1 MSTKRDYYEVLGVSR
16 DVSDEDCKKAYRKL
30 AVKFH
35 PDKNPGDKSAE
46 GKFKELGEAYEV
58 LSDADKR
65 AAYDRYGHSAFQQGG
80 GAGSSAGQGGFH
92 DPSDIFSQVFGGRGG
107 IFDELF
113 GGGRSESGGNATG
126 SDLRFDLEL
135 NFEEAVRGCEKKI
148 SVSKLDSCSDCNGS
162 GAQSGSGKVTCGTCR
177 GKGRVIRSNGI
188 FSVQQTCPTCNGQG
202 SNIEKP
208 CRKCHGKGQQ
218 ERRSEITIRI
228 PAGVDTGIRLRQR
241 GKGEAGFRG
250 APAGDLYVI
259 LRVRAHEI
267 FQRDG
272 EDLLCEVPISFVT
285 ATLGGELSIP
295 TLNGPM
301 PIKIPAGT
309 QSSTIFRLRGKGVP
323 SLSNSGSGDLH
334 VRVIVEVPVK
344 LSREQRVKLEEF
356 SAICDE
362 SVNPRMKNFF
372 DLAKNLFR
380 RS

>member
-1 MSTKRDYYEVLGVSR
+1 M
-16 DVSDEDCKKAYRKL
+16 
-30 AVKFH
+30 
-35 PDKNPGDKSAE
+35 
-46 GKFKELGEAYEV
+46 
-58 LSDADKR
+58 
-65 AAYDRYGHSAFQQGG
+65 
-80 GAGSSAGQGGFH
+80 
-92 DPSDIFSQVFGGRGG
+92 
-107 IFDELF
+107 
-113 GGGRSESGGNATG
+113 G

>member
-16 DVSDEDCKKAYRKL
+16 EANDEECKKAYRKM
-30 AVKFH
+30 AVKYH

-58 LSDADKR
+58 LSDGDKR
-65 AAYDRYGHSAFQQGG
+65 AAYDRMGHAAFQQGG
-80 GAGSSAGQGGFH
+80 GASASAGQGGFH
-92 DPSDIFSQVFGGRGG
+92 DPSDIFSQVFGSRGG

-113 GGGRSESGGNATG
+113 GGGRSDSGGNATG
-126 SDLRFDLEL
+126 TDLRYDLEL
-135 NFEEAVRGCEKKI
+135 DFEEAVRGCERKI
-148 SVSKLDSCSDCNGS
+148 SVSKVDSCAECNGS
-162 GAQSGSGKVTCGTCR
+162 GAQSGSGKVACATCR

-208 CRKCHGKGQQ
+208 CRKCYGNGQQ
-218 ERRSEITIRI
+218 ERKSEITIRI

-241 GKGEAGFRG
+241 GKGGAGFRG
-250 APAGDLYVI
+250 APAGDLYVV
-259 LRVRAHEI
+259 LRVRAHDI

-285 ATLGGELSIP
+285 ATLGGELSVP
-295 TLNGPM
+295 TLSGPT

-309 QSSTIFRLRGKGVP
+309 QSATIFRLRGKGVP
-323 SLSNSGSGDLH
+323 SLSNNGNGDLH
-334 VRVIVEVPVK
+334 VRVIVEVPAK

-372 DLAKNLFR
+372 DRAKNLFR

>member
-80 GAGSSAGQGGFH
+80 GAGPSAGQGGFH

-113 GGGRSESGGNATG
+113 GGGRSESGGAATG

>member
-162 GAQSGSGKVTCGTCR
+162 GAQSGSGKVTCSTCR

>member
-80 GAGSSAGQGGFH
+80 GAGPSAGQGGFH

>member
-80 GAGSSAGQGGFH
+80 GAGPSAGQGGFH

-113 GGGRSESGGNATG
+113 GGGRSGSGGDATG
-126 SDLRFDLEL
+126 SDLRYDLEL

-148 SVSKLDSCSDCNGS
+148 SVSKLDSCSDCNGT

>member
-65 AAYDRYGHSAFQQGG
+65 AAYDRYGHSAFHQGG
-80 GAGSSAGQGGFH
+80 GAGPSAGQGGFH